1 MKSKL
6 IPLAMLLLVVTA
18 FAAPQVKDYVK
29 TTTITATADTGT
41 AITTRTDT
49 TRLGA
54 CDGLTALIGDIRVS
68 GPSTDIHGVGDSD
81 ICILVLKT
89 RYLNR
94 WFTIDSSRQLLPC
107 STWVSKVTND
117 TLFKRDLLLIS
128 VITDTTNDSNFTWT
142 YNLNVNLRGLSK

>member
-18 FAAPQVKDYVK
+18 FAAPEVRDYVK
-29 TTTITATADTGT
+29 TKTLTATANTGT
-41 AITTRTDT
+41 AITTRRDT
-49 TRLGA
+49 TRLGS

-68 GPSTDIHGVGDSD
+68 APSTSIHGVGAIDTA
-81 ICILVLKT
+81 ILVLKSV
-89 RYLNR
+89 YLNR
-94 WFTIDSSRQLLPC
+94 WFTIDSVKLPLPC
-107 STWVSKVTND
+107 STWVSKVAND
-117 TLFKRDLLLIS
+117 TLFKRDLMLIS